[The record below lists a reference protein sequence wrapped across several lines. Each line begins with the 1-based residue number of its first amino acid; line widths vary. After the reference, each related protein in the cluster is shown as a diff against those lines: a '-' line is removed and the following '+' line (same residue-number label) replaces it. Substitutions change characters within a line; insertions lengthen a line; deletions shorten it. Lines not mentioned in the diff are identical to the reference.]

1 MGRNCASEEGREAK
15 AMTQHRSEREE
26 TKRGRWRKGKGEG
39 RPERGKKEGRLTCTR
54 RSPMS
59 AA

>member
-26 TKRGRWRKGKGEG
+26 TKRGGGGKGKEREDQREERRREG
-39 RPERGKKEGRLTCTR
+39 LPALVDH
-54 RSPMS
+54 P
-59 AA
+59 